1 MIPIA
6 ESISPS
12 ERGIVDMN
20 AVKILGEST
29 QINAGTGSSVPASI
43 NSSIGAAV
51 GAEYVLLQH
60 SHSSDRLVEIRTG
73 AGVTYGSIHMGGKDP
88 IIIHKAR
95 TDLLYSSA
103 SDVYATSVVYQ
114 G

>member
-1 MIPIA
+1 MQ
-6 ESISPS
+6 
-12 ERGIVDMN
+12 V
-20 AVKILGEST
+20 VKILGEST
-29 QINAGTGSSVPASI
+29 QVNVGSGSSVPCSVASVG
-43 NSSIGAAV
+43 STV

-73 AGVTYGSIHMGGKDP
+73 AGVTYGSIHVAGKDP
-88 IIIHKAR
+88 IIVYKER
-95 TDLLYSSA
+95 TDLIYSSA